1 MKCNQFNAQD
11 QVSDQNEYSH
21 SHGANGG
28 SASAP
33 LSPPRGGGDRDDS
46 LLYLSCRNSDNKVD
60 LKKEKKGK
68 KPLKKGDI
76 GWKGDDWKP
85 NNKDYKIV
93 KSLRENIKHWEKI
106 YGAERLFFL
115 TLTFKGKKEAPKSA
129 KEANDRFNNF
139 NRQFSRLKNVQWLY
153 KGVEPQERGVL
164 HYHII
169 GVHDEDLGG
178 KTFDWDALKKSAEY
192 RAKKQYGM
200 AMKYTKKYS
209 NSANEHLHE
218 MWERVRRISNGSKM
232 GRSEFLP
239 VRSASCIGNYVGKY
253 LGKCFAS
260 QNNNEWAKGI
270 RRFSYS
276 PKAPQIHGR
285 EFTWV
290 NNPRGL
296 TWRQKLSAW
305 AHGVGVRDD
314 DMEDLENKYGKKW
327 AVTQREAINY
337 WGMVWYPYMNQRRR
351 GHAKPP
357 YYPTGVVGNIF
368 ASMPSTEI
376 PEDFDYLEY
385 DLWTDYFKTSKSRS
399 LALHAKH
406 KDKWE
411 RAEKHKA
418 FLEKVYG

>member
-1 MKCNQFNAQD
+1 MKLNQFNSVD
-11 QVSDQNEYSH
+11 QATDAREFSQLQGNC
-21 SHGANGG
+21 GG

-46 LLYLSCRNSDNKVD
+46 LLYLSCLNSDNKVD

-68 KPLKKGDI
+68 KPLKKGQI

-93 KSLRENIKHWEKI
+93 KSLRENIKHWEKL
-106 YGAERLFFL
+106 YGAKRLFFL
-115 TLTFKGKKEAPKSA
+115 TLTFGGKGSAPKTPKEAQS
-129 KEANDRFNNF
+129 RFNNF

-169 GVHDEDLGG
+169 GIHDEDLGG
-178 KTFDWDALKKSAEY
+178 QTFDWDALKKASEY

-200 AMKYTKKYS
+200 ARKYTKIYS
-209 NSANEHLHE
+209 NSANEHLRQ
-218 MWERVRRISNGSKM
+218 MWEKVGGIAKGSKM

-260 QNNNEWAKGI
+260 KNNNEWSKGI
-270 RRFSYS
+270 NRFQYS
-276 PKAPQIHGR
+276 QKAPQIHGR
-285 EFTWV
+285 QFSWV
-290 NNPRGL
+290 SNPRGL
-296 TWRQKLSAW
+296 TWRQKVTAW
-305 AHGVGVRDD
+305 THGVGVRQDD
-314 DMEDLENKYGKKW
+314 TEDLESKYGKKW

-337 WGMVWYPYMNQRRR
+337 WGQIWYPYINQKRF

-357 YYPTGVVGNIF
+357 YYPTGKVGNIF
-368 ASMPSTEI
+368 ASLPSSEI
-376 PEDFDYLEY
+376 PEDFHYLEH
-385 DLWTDYFKTSKSRS
+385 DLWENYFVTEKSRS
-399 LALHAKH
+399 LKNHAEH
-406 KDKWE
+406 QRKW
-411 RAEKHKA
+411 HKA
-418 FLEKVYG
+418 KKHAEFNERVFG